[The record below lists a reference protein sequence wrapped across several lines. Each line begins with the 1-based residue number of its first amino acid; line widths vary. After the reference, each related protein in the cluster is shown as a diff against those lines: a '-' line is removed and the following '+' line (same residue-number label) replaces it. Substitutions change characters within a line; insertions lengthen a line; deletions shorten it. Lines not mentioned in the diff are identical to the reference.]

1 MVNIRRRHLLIPA
14 WFLVLL
20 VAVLAIIAGIEK
32 EIVDD
37 DHGFHLTV
45 TYTGFGFPQSDH
57 PIWGRR
63 WQRAEYLQDVD
74 ATAGSGG
81 VPRTETVFL
90 RSGEN
95 YCPFETRSLSGR
107 LMATG
112 LCWVAYEMQHERIPL
127 PDTDD
132 VRSATYFD
140 ENGRI
145 ASTVDENGV
154 GTQRYIRDDGALMCE
169 IVTDE
174 HEQRLR
180 WLANGEW
187 VEATNERR
195 PYTP

>member
-1 MVNIRRRHLLIPA
+1 MARFQRRDLMKSLGILA
-14 WFLVLL
+14 AIV
-20 VAVLAIIAGIEK
+20 VVVLAAAGIEK

-45 TYTGFGFPQSDH
+45 TYTGLGLVQSNH
-57 PIWGRR
+57 PILGRHWR
-63 WQRAEYLQDVD
+63 RAVYLQDVG
-74 ATAGSGG
+74 AVGGG
-81 VPRTETVFL
+81 VPRAETVFL
-90 RSGEN
+90 GSDAK

-107 LMATG
+107 LMAKG
-112 LCWVAYEMQHERIPL
+112 LCWVTYEMQYERIPL

-140 ENGRI
+140 ENSKVI
-145 ASTVDENGV
+145 STVDQNGV

-180 WLANGEW
+180 WLSNDEW